1 MYLIVLK
8 HHFSGLTLTDH
19 AWITSF
25 TSHSKSD
32 PFLFCPLKT
41 LFFIRNLLLFL
52 FFFSFLQRFFS
63 IFLSL
68 VCLHILL
75 LLSPIFPFSW
85 FFLFKPYFRSLVFW
99 VMLDVRAVEA
109 AGRSSAQTRGSCW
122 VPVWG
127 WRSLSHQQPVFPV
140 AAAGKWPADVCLFL
154 LRLSE
159 SQFRNHLFLFE
170 SSMFSWW
177 R

>member
-1 MYLIVLK
+1 MDVIPFVDTN
-8 HHFSGLTLTDH
+8 GLGACVSD
-19 AWITSF
+19 S
-25 TSHSKSD
+25 SKTPLLRLNAHWSRMD
-32 PFLFCPLKT
+32 YKLYIPFHIRPFLVLSFENIVFYQESPSVS
-41 LFFIRNLLLFL
+41 
-52 FFFSFLQRFFS
+52 FFFSFLQRFFP
-63 IFLSL
+63 IFLSS

-109 AGRSSAQTRGSCW
+109 AGHSSAQTRGSCW

-140 AAAGKWPADVCLFL
+140 AAAGK
-154 LRLSE
+154 
-159 SQFRNHLFLFE
+159 
-170 SSMFSWW
+170 
-177 R
+177 